1 MAKISVDF
9 NADNSSWLLID
20 QAVQISGKTLANFM
34 FEAAWE
40 KARIVTRA
48 ATVEIQHVP
57 QDHVS
62 FVLTEED
69 FRSFVG
75 QLVAQPMINPALRKL
90 QATTPVW
97 EVKATRK

>member
-20 QAVQISGKTLANFM
+20 RAVEISGKSLSSFM

-48 ATVEIQHVP
+48 ATVESQHVP
-57 QDHVS
+57 KDQVS
-62 FVLTEED
+62 FVLNEAD
-69 FRSFVG
+69 FRSFVT
-75 QLVAQPMINPALRKL
+75 QLEAQPKLNPAVRRLVS
-90 QATTPVW
+90 ATACW
-97 EVKATRK
+97 EPKVTQK